1 MDTMKKILAQ
11 VSVHSVQQGMKNE
24 LEALL
29 PHTYSKG
36 SEDLKAH
43 YISGGVEKSI
53 SFRRPGHHL
62 HLKGYIFPLQV
73 E

>member
-1 MDTMKKILAQ
+1 
-11 VSVHSVQQGMKNE
+11 MKNE